1 MALTVWCAFRWRDA
15 PADTTCS
22 GLAGGCGLE
31 LTADGCWLCTGVQ
44 VWGRGYLGLLFNNC
58 LFSYSKGACELK
70 DLNLLL
76 LHSQPPYGSRL
87 VLFLLFFP
95 FLILAGANNNTDLG
109 FLYSY
114 RESFESSN
122 T

>member
-1 MALTVWCAFRWRDA
+1 MALAVWCAFRWRDA

-58 LFSYSKGACELK
+58 LFS
-70 DLNLLL
+70 
-76 LHSQPPYGSRL
+76 
-87 VLFLLFFP
+87 
-95 FLILAGANNNTDLG
+95 LG
-109 FLYSY
+109 FCHTLELYDKDSTTAVG
-114 RESFESSN
+114 EDIQKQLVSSKI
-122 T
+122 